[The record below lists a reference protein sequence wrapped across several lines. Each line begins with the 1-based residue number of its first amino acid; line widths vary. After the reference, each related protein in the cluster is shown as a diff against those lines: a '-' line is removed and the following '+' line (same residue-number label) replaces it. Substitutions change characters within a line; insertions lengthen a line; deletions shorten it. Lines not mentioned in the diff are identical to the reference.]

1 MSHSQFHCTGRVYL
15 DMHGLI
21 FETSICYWQDQPGS
35 GTEISLRLAARQPP
49 NARPPARTTHRRSV
63 RDGSGVVA
71 TGSDASSGL
80 PFAVQGRQ
88 DVDFSPFLRRLPLS
102 ALPPPVTLNRA
113 PQPRPLT
120 TAPPP
125 PPETA
130 TAAAAAELTRER
142 TVGRSTGNRTEARV
156 PRLPRVSCTSV
167 KTAGGVEAAGD
178 LSSEAAFAA
187 AAATSAPLA
196 SAVPPR
202 RTSGASECESVP
214 AKRAFEWRG

>member
-88 DVDFSPFLRRLPLS
+88 DVDFFPLS
-102 ALPPPVTLNRA
+102 FDASRYQHCRLRSHS
-113 PQPRPLT
+113 
-120 TAPPP
+120 TA
-125 PPETA
+125 
-130 TAAAAAELTRER
+130 R
-142 TVGRSTGNRTEARV
+142 RSR
-156 PRLPRVSCTSV
+156 
-167 KTAGGVEAAGD
+167 D
-178 LSSEAAFAA
+178 LS
-187 AAATSAPLA
+187 
-196 SAVPPR
+196 PPR
-202 RTSGASECESVP
+202 RRRP
-214 AKRAFEWRG
+214 PKRRPLLLPRS